1 VEVSGSVSR
10 SSTTE
15 KLKSDIAAVKV
26 GKDAAHDRMN
36 PGEEE

>member
-1 VEVSGSVSR
+1 VEVNGRVSR

-15 KLKSDIAAVKV
+15 KLKPDMAAVKV
-26 GKDAAHDRMN
+26 GKDTAHSTLN